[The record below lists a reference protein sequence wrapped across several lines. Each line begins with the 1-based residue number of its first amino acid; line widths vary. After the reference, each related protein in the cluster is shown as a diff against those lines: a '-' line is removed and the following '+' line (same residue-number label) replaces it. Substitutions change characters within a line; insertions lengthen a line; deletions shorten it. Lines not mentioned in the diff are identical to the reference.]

1 MRRGAL
7 SWRVRLQHLRQ
18 KPRAQASSVAA
29 AAAAAAACT
38 AAAANDAGAAVSSA
52 AAAAAAVM
60 VGLLLLL
67 LLLLLLRDE
76 CDALEARVRPH
87 LSRGTQGLGVK
98 GDGGS
103 GLVRPERG
111 QGAGPPHR
119 RYEREQR
126 QRLFGVGNRVEQA
139 EGQVL

>member
-29 AAAAAAACT
+29 AAAAAAAACT

-60 VGLLLLL
+60 VGLL